1 MMIRRTILP
10 LVLILSA
17 IFFSACSQDGAATA
31 DSSSPTE
38 ETETIAENSDAAQMQ
53 SETME
58 PEESAAPQSGVVSAC
73 YHPFFP
79 ISEGAFWTFQEANG
93 QEYTLSVDQTSGDTF
108 TLKQVFDNSDLTL
121 GMDWYCSED
130 GLLNGTF
137 AQVDLFDQM
146 TESDSPEITFETLEW
161 EGSTLPPTE
170 LMAIGYHWTAN
181 YQMAGEMN
189 IEGITSTTEVHVK
202 IDNTIGAIEEVT
214 VPAGTFS
221 EAYRVD
227 SIGEIEM
234 VLAMGETVTPL
245 TGSQFAYSTWYV
257 EGIGMVKSSD
267 DFSGLQA
274 DVALVASSLIP

>member
-1 MMIRRTILP
+1 
-10 LVLILSA
+10 
-17 IFFSACSQDGAATA
+17 
-31 DSSSPTE
+31 
-38 ETETIAENSDAAQMQ
+38 
-53 SETME
+53 
-58 PEESAAPQSGVVSAC
+58 
-73 YHPFFP
+73 
-79 ISEGAFWTFQEANG
+79 
-93 QEYTLSVDQTSGDTF
+93 
-108 TLKQVFDNSDLTL
+108 
-121 GMDWYCSED
+121 
-130 GLLNGTF
+130 
-137 AQVDLFDQM
+137 
-146 TESDSPEITFETLEW
+146 
-161 EGSTLPPTE
+161 
-170 LMAIGYHWTAN
+170 MAIGYHWTAN

-274 DVALVASSLIP
+274 DVALIASSLIP

>member
-17 IFFSACSQDGAATA
+17 IFFSACSQNGAATA

-58 PEESAAPQSGVVSAC
+58 PEESAAPQSGAVSAC

-79 ISEGAFWTFQEANG
+79 ISEGAFWTFQEAGG
-93 QEYTLSVDQTSGDTF
+93 QEYTLSVDQPSGDTF

-121 GMDWYCSED
+121 EMDWYCSED

-161 EGSTLPPTE
+161 EGSTLPPAE
-170 LMAIGYHWTAN
+170 LMAVGYHWTAN

-221 EAYRVD
+221 EAHRVD
-227 SIGEIEM
+227 SVGEIEM

-245 TGSQFAYSTWYV
+245 TGSQFTYSTWYV